1 MNILILKGSPN
12 INGSS
17 AILAEA
23 FADGATAVGHEVSS
37 VNVTQA
43 NIHPCLGCIHCGYD
57 GPCIQKDGMQTLRPQ
72 ILSADMLVFATP
84 LYYYGFS
91 AQLKTLIDR
100 FCAFNFEIKTRHLHS
115 ALLVSAWNSA
125 DWTFDAI
132 KMHYQT
138 LVRSLG
144 FKDEGMVLGVGC
156 GTPEMTK
163 SSKFPDLAYQLGL
176 SLK

>member
-1 MNILILKGSPN
+1 
-12 INGSS
+12 
-17 AILAEA
+17 
-23 FADGATAVGHEVSS
+23 
-37 VNVTQA
+37 
-43 NIHPCLGCIHCGYD
+43 
-57 GPCIQKDGMQTLRPQ
+57 
-72 ILSADMLVFATP
+72 MLVFATP

-144 FKDEGMVLGVGC
+144 FKDEGMVLEVGC